1 MTGKKKGRGKKPKG
15 TTSNES
21 SPAKSLTPGGSAHNT
36 PLKRVS
42 EEGSSTTPV
51 KIRSPGPKSKTM
63 AAETTPVKT
72 RSPGPKSKTMPVDN
86 TPVKCTTA
94 AIAAI
99 LDKAAS
105 AKKGTTTPVK
115 SVESAEVEEPEPE
128 PATPDTAADESASSK
143 EPTPVKSP
151 KPSPKVA
158 KVMPLPSTSSSSDS
172 DTDEGIV
179 NDAESVIV
187 SESEAGSAKKK
198 PNKSPKVTPLKV
210 KLKVSGPPAKKK
222 LDLRMPSY
230 LGPRKEPSTAGATQI
245 DIASSPSLLLAA
257 TRAGRKSAGTLSSP
271 KTPKT
276 PKSATKRSTP
286 GGSPSTP
293 TTGSS
298 KAGPSGAKRTKTSKT
313 TWYSRT
319 RKEPPK
325 SATFIDDDSDDDFIG
340 PTPEIERPKTVAV
353 PSTDDSSDSEGEII
367 VDPKNMEPTQAEA
380 R

>member
-1 MTGKKKGRGKKPKG
+1 MK
-15 TTSNES
+15 
-21 SPAKSLTPGGSAHNT
+21 SPD
-36 PLKRVS
+36 
-42 EEGSSTTPV
+42 PV
-51 KIRSPGPKSKTM
+51 P
-63 AAETTPVKT
+63 
-72 RSPGPKSKTMPVDN
+72 
-86 TPVKCTTA
+86 
-94 AIAAI
+94 
-99 LDKAAS
+99 
-105 AKKGTTTPVK
+105 
-115 SVESAEVEEPEPE
+115 EV
-128 PATPDTAADESASSK
+128 ASS
-143 EPTPVKSP
+143 
-151 KPSPKVA
+151 A
-158 KVMPLPSTSSSSDS
+158 DS
-172 DTDEGIV
+172 DTDDGIV

-257 TRAGRKSAGTLSSP
+257 TRAGRKSAGTFSS
-271 KTPKT
+271 PKT

-298 KAGPSGAKRTKTSKT
+298 KAGPSGAKRAKTSKT
-313 TWYSRT
+313 TWHSRI
-319 RKEPPK
+319 RKEPK
-325 SATFIDDDSDDDFIG
+325 SRTFIDDDSDDDFIG

-353 PSTDDSSDSEGEII
+353 PSTDDSSDSESEGEII

>member
-1 MTGKKKGRGKKPKG
+1 
-15 TTSNES
+15 
-21 SPAKSLTPGGSAHNT
+21 
-36 PLKRVS
+36 
-42 EEGSSTTPV
+42 
-51 KIRSPGPKSKTM
+51 
-63 AAETTPVKT
+63 
-72 RSPGPKSKTMPVDN
+72 
-86 TPVKCTTA
+86 
-94 AIAAI
+94 
-99 LDKAAS
+99 
-105 AKKGTTTPVK
+105 
-115 SVESAEVEEPEPE
+115 
-128 PATPDTAADESASSK
+128 
-143 EPTPVKSP
+143 VKSP
-151 KPSPKVA
+151 DPEVA
-158 KVMPLPSTSSSSDS
+158 SSSDS
-172 DTDEGIV
+172 DTDDGIV

-198 PNKSPKVTPLKV
+198 PKSPKVTPLKV

-230 LGPRKEPSTAGATQI
+230 LGPRKEPSTAGATPI

-257 TRAGRKSAGTLSSP
+257 TRAGRKSGGTFSS
-271 KTPKT
+271 PKT

-340 PTPEIERPKTVAV
+340 PTPEIERPKTVVV
-353 PSTDDSSDSEGEII
+353 PSTDDSSDSESEGEII
-367 VDPKNMEPTQAEA
+367 VDPTNMEPTQAEA

>member
-72 RSPGPKSKTMPVDN
+72 RSPGPKSKTMPADT
-86 TPVKCTTA
+86 TPVKATTS

-99 LDKAAS
+99 LES
-105 AKKGTTTPVK
+105 HSRTPAKKGTTTPVK
-115 SVESAEVEEPEPE
+115 SVESAEPEPE
-128 PATPDTAADESASSK
+128 PATPDTADESASSK
-143 EPTPVKSP
+143 DPTPVKSP
-151 KPSPKVA
+151 DPVPEVA
-158 KVMPLPSTSSSSDS
+158 SSSDS
-172 DTDEGIV
+172 DTDDGIV

-210 KLKVSGPPAKKK
+210 KLKVSGPPAKKR
-222 LDLRMPSY
+222 LDLLRMPSY
-230 LGPRKEPSTAGATQI
+230 LGPRKEPSTAGATPI

-257 TRAGRKSAGTLSSP
+257 TRSGRKSGGTFSS
-271 KTPKT
+271 PKT

-319 RKEPPK
+319 RKEPK

-340 PTPEIERPKTVAV
+340 PTPEIERPKTVTV

-367 VDPKNMEPTQAEA
+367 VDPTNMEPTQAEA

>member
-21 SPAKSLTPGGSAHNT
+21 SPAKSLTPKGSAHNT

-42 EEGSSTTPV
+42 EEGTSSTPV

-72 RSPGPKSKTMPVDN
+72 RSPGPKSKTMPADT
-86 TPVKCTTA
+86 TPVKATTS

-99 LDKAAS
+99 LES
-105 AKKGTTTPVK
+105 HSRTPAKKGTTTPVK
-115 SVESAEVEEPEPE
+115 SVESAEPEPE

-143 EPTPVKSP
+143 EPTPVKTP
-151 KPSPKVA
+151 KPSPF
-158 KVMPLPSTSSSSDS
+158 KVMPSSSSSDS
-172 DTDEGIV
+172 DTDDGIV

-257 TRAGRKSAGTLSSP
+257 TRAGRKSAGTFSSP

-319 RKEPPK
+319 RKEPK
-325 SATFIDDDSDDDFIG
+325 SRTFIDDDSDDDFIG

>member
-21 SPAKSLTPGGSAHNT
+21 SPAKSLTPKGSAHNT

-42 EEGSSTTPV
+42 AEEGTSSTPV

-63 AAETTPVKT
+63 AAETETTPLKT
-72 RSPGPKSKTMPVDN
+72 RSPGPKSKTMPAET
-86 TPVKCTTA
+86 TPVKATTA

-99 LDKAAS
+99 LES
-105 AKKGTTTPVK
+105 KKGTTTPVK
-115 SVESAEVEEPEPE
+115 SVERAEPEPE
-128 PATPDTAADESASSK
+128 PATPDTADESASSK
-143 EPTPVKSP
+143 EPTPVKTP

-158 KVMPLPSTSSSSDS
+158 KVMPLPSTSSSADS
-172 DTDEGIV
+172 DTDDGIV

-210 KLKVSGPPAKKK
+210 KLKVSGPPAKKR
-222 LDLRMPSY
+222 LDLLRMPSY

-257 TRAGRKSAGTLSSP
+257 TRAGRKSAGTFSSP

-298 KAGPSGAKRTKTSKT
+298 KAGPSGAKRAKTSKT

-340 PTPEIERPKTVAV
+340 PTPQIEKPVAVAV

-367 VDPKNMEPTQAEA
+367 VEPKNMEPTQAEA

>member
-42 EEGSSTTPV
+42 EEGTSSTPV

-72 RSPGPKSKTMPVDN
+72 RSPGPKSKTMPADT
-86 TPVKCTTA
+86 TPVKATTS

-99 LDKAAS
+99 LES
-105 AKKGTTTPVK
+105 HSRTPAKKGTTTPVK
-115 SVESAEVEEPEPE
+115 SVESAEPEPE

-143 EPTPVKSP
+143 EPTPVKTP
-151 KPSPKVA
+151 KPSPF
-158 KVMPLPSTSSSSDS
+158 KVMPSSSSSDS
-172 DTDEGIV
+172 DTDDGIV

-210 KLKVSGPPAKKK
+210 KLKVSGPPAKKR
-222 LDLRMPSY
+222 LDLLRMPSY

-257 TRAGRKSAGTLSSP
+257 TRAGRKSAGTFSSP

-298 KAGPSGAKRTKTSKT
+298 KAGPSGAKRAKTSKT

-319 RKEPPK
+319 RKEPK
-325 SATFIDDDSDDDFIG
+325 SPTFIDDDSDDDFIG

>member
-21 SPAKSLTPGGSAHNT
+21 SPAKSLTPKGSAHNT

-42 EEGSSTTPV
+42 EEGTSSTPV

-72 RSPGPKSKTMPVDN
+72 RSPGPKSKTMPADT
-86 TPVKCTTA
+86 TPVKATTS

-99 LDKAAS
+99 LEAS
-105 AKKGTTTPVK
+105 AKKGTTTPAE
-115 SVESAEVEEPEPE
+115 SVDRAEPE
-128 PATPDTAADESASSK
+128 PATPDTADESASSK
-143 EPTPVKSP
+143 EPTPVKTP
-151 KPSPKVA
+151 KPSPF
-158 KVMPLPSTSSSSDS
+158 KVMPSSSSSDS
-172 DTDEGIV
+172 DTDDGIV

-257 TRAGRKSAGTLSSP
+257 TRAGRKSAGTFSSP

-367 VDPKNMEPTQAEA
+367 VDPTNMEPTQAEA

>member
-21 SPAKSLTPGGSAHNT
+21 SPAKSLTPRGSAHNT

-72 RSPGPKSKTMPVDN
+72 RSPGPKSKTMPADT
-86 TPVKCTTA
+86 TPVKATTS

-99 LDKAAS
+99 LES
-105 AKKGTTTPVK
+105 HSRTPAKKGTTTPVK
-115 SVESAEVEEPEPE
+115 SVERAEPEPE
-128 PATPDTAADESASSK
+128 PATPDTADESATASSK
-143 EPTPVKSP
+143 DPTPVKSP
-151 KPSPKVA
+151 DPEVA
-158 KVMPLPSTSSSSDS
+158 SSSDS
-172 DTDEGIV
+172 DTDDGIV

-210 KLKVSGPPAKKK
+210 KLKVSGPPAKKR
-222 LDLRMPSY
+222 LDLLRMPSY

-257 TRAGRKSAGTLSSP
+257 TRAGRKSAGTFSSP

>member
-72 RSPGPKSKTMPVDN
+72 RSPGPKSKTMPADT
-86 TPVKCTTA
+86 TPVKATTS

-99 LDKAAS
+99 LES
-105 AKKGTTTPVK
+105 HSRTPAKKGTTTPVK

-128 PATPDTAADESASSK
+128 PATPDTADESASSK
-143 EPTPVKSP
+143 DPTPVKSP
-151 KPSPKVA
+151 DPEVA
-158 KVMPLPSTSSSSDS
+158 SSSDS
-172 DTDEGIV
+172 DTDDGIV

-210 KLKVSGPPAKKK
+210 KLKVSGPPAKKR
-222 LDLRMPSY
+222 LDLLRMPSY

-257 TRAGRKSAGTLSSP
+257 TRAGRKSAGTFSS
-271 KTPKT
+271 PKT

>member
-21 SPAKSLTPGGSAHNT
+21 SPAKSLTPKGSAHNT

-42 EEGSSTTPV
+42 EEGTSSTPV

-63 AAETTPVKT
+63 AAEMTPVKT
-72 RSPGPKSKTMPVDN
+72 RSPGPKSKTMPADT
-86 TPVKCTTA
+86 TPVKATTS

-99 LDKAAS
+99 LES
-105 AKKGTTTPVK
+105 RTPAKKGTTTPVK
-115 SVESAEVEEPEPE
+115 SVERAEPE
-128 PATPDTAADESASSK
+128 PATPDTADESATASSK
-143 EPTPVKSP
+143 DPTPVKSP
-151 KPSPKVA
+151 DPEVA
-158 KVMPLPSTSSSSDS
+158 SSSDS
-172 DTDEGIV
+172 DTDDGIV

-230 LGPRKEPSTAGATQI
+230 LGPRKEPSTAGATPI

-257 TRAGRKSAGTLSSP
+257 TRSGRKSGGTFSS
-271 KTPKT
+271 PKT

-298 KAGPSGAKRTKTSKT
+298 KAGPSGSKRTKTSKT

-340 PTPEIERPKTVAV
+340 PTPEIERPKTVVV
-353 PSTDDSSDSEGEII
+353 PTTDDSSDSEGEIV
-367 VDPKNMEPTQAEA
+367 VDPTNMEPTQAEA

>member
-21 SPAKSLTPGGSAHNT
+21 SPAKSLTPKGSAHNT

-42 EEGSSTTPV
+42 EEGTSSTPV

-99 LDKAAS
+99 LEKAAS
-105 AKKGTTTPVK
+105 AKKGTTTPSK
-115 SVESAEVEEPEPE
+115 SVDRAE
-128 PATPDTAADESASSK
+128 PATPDTAEESATSK
-143 EPTPVKSP
+143 DPTPVKSP
-151 KPSPKVA
+151 DPEVA
-158 KVMPLPSTSSSSDS
+158 SSSDS
-172 DTDEGIV
+172 DTDDGIV

-230 LGPRKEPSTAGATQI
+230 LGPRKEPSTAGATPI

-257 TRAGRKSAGTLSSP
+257 TRAGRKSAGTFSSP

-353 PSTDDSSDSEGEII
+353 PTTDDSSDSEGEII
-367 VDPKNMEPTQAEA
+367 VDPTNMEPTQAEA